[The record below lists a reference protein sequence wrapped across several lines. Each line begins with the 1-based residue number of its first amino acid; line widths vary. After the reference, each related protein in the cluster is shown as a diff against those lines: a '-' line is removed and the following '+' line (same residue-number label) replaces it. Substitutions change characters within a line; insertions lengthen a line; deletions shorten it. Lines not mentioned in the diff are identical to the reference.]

1 MLAMLSPEREQ
12 FRSRRSAS
20 DLPLVVS
27 DEGDVRP
34 APFFYQPN
42 PDKPFFV
49 SAKAEKLV
57 CRGPREYYM
66 VGKMP
71 DGSEAEAQL
80 TAVRWDELRSLAT
93 FRITRPS

>member
-1 MLAMLSPEREQ
+1 LALDTVAALPFPSLAWTISLVSTGVNREVSLG
-12 FRSRRSAS
+12 SRHHPGGV
-20 DLPLVVS
+20 D
-27 DEGDVRP
+27 
-34 APFFYQPN
+34 